1 MSAELV
7 RGQNLPLPQPQ
18 AAVDITA
25 HSPVELVAVLLDE
38 SLKVRDDGDVLQRD
52 GRAVAG
58 VSVRPK
64 GVDVDL
70 AALPAEVDRVII
82 AATVE
87 GGGVDRF
94 GAVAAPVVHVASGG
108 APVAAFTIT
117 DLGSERAIQTVEL
130 YRRQGAWKVRA
141 VGQGYDGGLDALLR
155 DVGVEMRAPIVD
167 RVRTLLAGPGAPAH
181 SAASTPGPAAP
192 QSSGQSS
199 GRPDAQPVEPIAGF
213 PSAPSPAPSTAGLSD
228 AQREA
233 AALEA
238 RRQVERLYEQ
248 VWGIFE
254 DAARSA
260 ASYRSSVGYADNRLD
275 KDLEDVLNDPAA
287 RTSPAGLAQQDAAR
301 AKHRELIERARA
313 GLDKDSAQLAAE
325 VAQLE
330 PKLPPEMARWDSP
343 AWAGWRAPE
352 DTALAMRLGDLHLPE
367 NPQLRIPMVLRLP
380 MERGL
385 WIDNGA
391 SGVDGDV
398 AGVADEAVRARSTE
412 LAVTLSARMLSA
424 FPVGDLKLHVVDPEG
439 KGAAAGP
446 FAPLAASGLL
456 VGPAATTAPEVS
468 AMMSRLMDRVE
479 LARMALESGAT
490 DSLPEHIDFSR
501 QLLVVHGFPYGFD
514 DRTVTQLRHLVEEGP
529 RVGVHVVVVGSR
541 ADAQSF
547 GPLLDPLWRAMLRLT
562 PIPEDHIADPWVG
575 HAWTYTPDLPSDGTG
590 VTQTLLT
597 WVASSAAGGR

>member
-1 MSAELV
+1 MTTELV

-18 AAVDITA
+18 AAVEVTA
-25 HSPVELVAVLLDE
+25 QCPVELVAVLLGED
-38 SLKVRDDGDVLQRD
+38 LKVRDDTDVVQRD
-52 GRAVAG
+52 AG
-58 VSVRPK
+58 TAPGVVVRPL

-70 AALPAEVDRVII
+70 AALPAEIDRVLI
-82 AATVE
+82 AASLE

-94 GAVAAPVVHVASGG
+94 GAVAAPVARVTSGG
-108 APVAAFTIT
+108 TPVAGFSIT
-117 DLGSERAIQTVEL
+117 DLGAERALQTVEL
-130 YRRQGAWKVRA
+130 YRRQGSWKVRA
-141 VGQGYDGGLDALLR
+141 VGQGYEGGLDALLR
-155 DVGVEMRAPIVD
+155 DFGVEMRAPVVD
-167 RVRTLLAGPGAPAH
+167 RVRMQLSGGAGPAYT
-181 SAASTPGPAAP
+181 AANAPGPAAATP
-192 QSSGQSS
+192 Q
-199 GRPDAQPVEPIAGF
+199 AEPVAPVAGF
-213 PSAPSPAPSTAGLSD
+213 PTALPPGQAPAGPSPTAGMSD

-233 AALEA
+233 AAREA

-275 KDLEDVLNDPAA
+275 QDLADVLNDPAA

-313 GLDKDSAQLAAE
+313 GLDRDSEQLASE

-343 AWAGWRAPE
+343 AWATWRAPE

-385 WIDNGA
+385 WIDSGA
-391 SGVDGDV
+391 SGLEDDV
-398 AGVADEAVRARSTE
+398 TSVATEAVKARSTQ
-412 LAVTLSARMLSA
+412 LAVTLTARMMAA
-424 FPVGDLKLHVVDPEG
+424 FPVGDLKLHVIDPEG

-456 VGPAATTAPEVS
+456 VGPAATTAPEVT
-468 AMMSRLMDRVE
+468 ATMSRLMDRVE
-479 LARMALESGAT
+479 LARMAIESGAT

-514 DRTVTQLRHLVEEGP
+514 DRTLTQLRHLVEEGP
-529 RVGVHVVVVGSR
+529 RVGVHVMVVGSR
-541 ADAQSF
+541 AESASF

-590 VTQTLLT
+590 VTQTLLS
-597 WVASSAAGGR
+597 WVASSASGG